1 MLSSQGFRRGAV
13 MARQGHEWTDTHVGA
28 AYVNKRDQVRQVFFL
43 QCGSASLLGFFF
55 LGFLS

>member
-43 QCGSASLLGFFF
+43 QCGSAHFWGSFFWVF
-55 LGFLS
+55 